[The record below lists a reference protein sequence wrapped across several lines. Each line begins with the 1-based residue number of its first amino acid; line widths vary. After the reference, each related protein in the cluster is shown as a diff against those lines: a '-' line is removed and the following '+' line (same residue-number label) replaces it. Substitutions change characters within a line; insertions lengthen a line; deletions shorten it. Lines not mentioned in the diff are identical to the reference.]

1 MPPLAAPRPDSRS
14 PPRAPYH
21 GRVPRV
27 VLIVNP
33 YSTEVTPGRIAAV
46 RGVLEQRSELVL
58 WETERRG
65 HAREL
70 ALEAV
75 GQADALV
82 VFAGDGTYNEAIN
95 GAGGRIPFGF
105 VPGGGASVFP
115 RALGLPRDPVRAAM
129 QALDALEAG
138 RSSSITLGRL
148 NGRRFCFS
156 AGIGFDAEIVRRID
170 RRGRDH
176 NGRRAGAA
184 RFLATTF
191 LTLLETRFR
200 IAPQLEVDGFGRAA
214 LVVVVNGRPYTY
226 VGRVPVPLT
235 AAADFRSGLDFVA
248 AREVSP
254 RTVGALAFGLFRG
267 TLAGDRRTLSGHDL
281 DALEVHCDHPM
292 PAQADG
298 EDLGD
303 ITDARF
309 ESERDALTIL
319 A

>member
-1 MPPLAAPRPDSRS
+1 M
-14 PPRAPYH
+14 
-21 GRVPRV
+21 PRV

-33 YSTEVTPGRIAAV
+33 FSTEVTPGRIAAV
-46 RGVLEQRSELVL
+46 KGALEQRCDLVVR
-58 WETERRG
+58 ETEGRG
-65 HAREL
+65 HAQVL
-70 ALEAV
+70 ADEAV
-75 GQADALV
+75 DQADALV

-129 QALDALEAG
+129 RALDALEAG
-138 RSSSITLGRL
+138 RSTSITLGRL

-170 RRGRDH
+170 GRGRDH
-176 NGRRAGAA
+176 DGRRAGAA

-191 LTLLETRFR
+191 ATLLEARFR
-200 IAPQLEVDGFGRAA
+200 IPPQLEVAGFGRAA
-214 LVVVVNGRPYTY
+214 LIVVVNGHPYTY
-226 VGRVPVPLT
+226 AGRIPVPLT
-235 AAADFRSGLDFVA
+235 VTADFAAGLDFVA
-248 AREVSP
+248 PREVSP
-254 RTVGALAFGLFRG
+254 RSVGALAYGLFRG

-281 DALEVHCDHPM
+281 DALEVRCDRPM
-292 PAQADG
+292 PVQLDG

-303 ITDARF
+303 ITEACF

>member
-1 MPPLAAPRPDSRS
+1 VA
-14 PPRAPYH
+14 
-21 GRVPRV
+21 RV

-46 RGVLEQRSELVL
+46 SGALEQRCDLVL
-58 WETERRG
+58 WQTERRG

-70 ALEAV
+70 AADAV
-75 GQADALV
+75 GRADALV

-115 RALGLPRDPVRAAM
+115 RALGLSRDPVRAALRVVD
-129 QALDALEAG
+129 ALDAG
-138 RSSSITLGRL
+138 RSTSITLGRL

-170 RRGRDH
+170 GRGRDH

-184 RFLATTF
+184 RFLATVF
-191 LTLLETRFR
+191 ETLLESRFR
-200 IAPQLEVDGFGRAA
+200 IPPQLEVAGFGRAA
-214 LVVVVNGRPYTY
+214 LIVVVNGSPYTY
-226 VGRVPVPLT
+226 AGRVPVRLT
-235 AAADFRSGLDFVA
+235 SAADFAAGLDFVA
-248 AREVSP
+248 PREITPQS
-254 RTVGALAFGLFRG
+254 VGALALGLFRG
-267 TLAGDRRTLSGHDL
+267 TLAGERHTLSGHDL
-281 DALEVHCDHPM
+281 DALVVRCDHPL

-303 ITDARF
+303 ITEAFF
-309 ESERDALTIL
+309 EAEREALTVL
-319 A
+319 S